1 MKMKMKMKKLAS
13 ICISS
18 LLAAASLAG
27 CAGSAAA
34 PGGAAATQPSTA
46 APAQTEAAQP
56 ATTAAAPTEAAQ
68 TEAAQTEAAPANAR
82 LAVLPAD
89 TGEITVYTAL
99 EDEQVTEYLEVF
111 NASYPGIT
119 VNVVRESTG
128 IITARLLAEKDNPQA
143 DLVWGTAAS
152 SLMVLDS
159 EGMLEPYA
167 PAGVDRIMAE
177 FKSNKPVPTWVGI
190 DAWETAFAI
199 NTVEL
204 EKLGLSV
211 SDISGYDDLLRPELK
226 GHIVMSNPNS
236 SGTGL
241 LTVAGVLQ
249 MRGKT
254 PDGTGAGWDY
264 LSALHENVDQYVH
277 SGSKPA
283 KMAAA
288 GETVIGV
295 SFGYAGISQ
304 KLNGAP
310 VEVVFPAE
318 GSGWDMEA
326 NALMKK
332 DAASPAALTFLDW
345 AITDEAME
353 LYKAN
358 YPIIATGG
366 DGTYEGYEIDPVSQ
380 LIDNDFVWTAQN
392 RDAILAMWMEK
403 YDSKSEAR

>member
-1 MKMKMKMKKLAS
+1 MKKLLS
-13 ICISS
+13 ICLSALLCGAS
-18 LLAAASLAG
+18 LVGCSGNAASE
-27 CAGSAAA
+27 
-34 PGGAAATQPSTA
+34 GGAQTPPASDATTA
-46 APAQTEAAQP
+46 APADEK
-56 ATTAAAPTEAAQ
+56 ATK
-68 TEAAQTEAAPANAR
+68 
-82 LAVLPAD
+82 
-89 TGEITVYTAL
+89 GEITVYTAL

-111 NASYPGIT
+111 NASYPDID
-119 VNVVRESTG
+119 VSVVRESTG
-128 IITARLLAEKDNPQA
+128 VITARLLAEKANPQA

-152 SLMVLDS
+152 SLMVLDA
-159 EGMLEPYA
+159 EGMLEAYA
-167 PAGVDRIMAE
+167 PTGVERIMKE
-177 FKSNKPVPTWVGI
+177 FKSDKAVPTWVGI
-190 DAWETAFAI
+190 DAWETAFAV

-204 EKLGLSV
+204 AKLGLSL
-211 SDISGYDDLLRPELK
+211 SDIKGYDDLLRPELK
-226 GHIVMSNPNS
+226 GHVVMSNPNS

-241 LTVAGVLQ
+241 LTVAGLLQ

-254 PDGTGAGWDY
+254 ADGSGAGWDY
-264 LSALHENVDQYVH
+264 LSALHENIGQYVH

-304 KLNGAP
+304 KLKGAP

-332 DAASPAALTFLDW
+332 DAINPAAKTFLDW

-353 LYKAN
+353 LYKVN

-366 DGTYEGYEIDPVSQ
+366 DGTYEGYESDPVSQ

-392 RDAILAMWMEK
+392 RDSILTKWMEK
-403 YDSKSEAR
+403 FDSKSATE